1 MTGGPG
7 RMAKGIAAAPGSAFA
22 ALIASRSVQF
32 AAEQLPSS
40 KSAAEL
46 TVRTEPVWLRRKQDE
61 NSDVPSGPV
70 AVAVAYAAAAPKEA
84 ATVKGASPDRPVVT
98 VAEPA

>member
-1 MTGGPG
+1 MTCEPV
-7 RMAKGIAAAPGSAFA
+7 RMAKRIASAPGCAFA

-32 AAEQLPSS
+32 AAEQPPSS

-46 TVRTEPVWLRRKQDE
+46 TVKTEPVWLRRKQVE
-61 NSDVPSGPV
+61 SSDVPWGPGAG
-70 AVAVAYAAAAPKEA
+70 AVASAAAAPKEA
-84 ATVKGASPDRPVVT
+84 ATVKVASPDRPVVT